1 MGSGAAPSRRL
12 YAIDP
17 GKWNLPCAKLSGP
30 PGENSP
36 GGPVFALCKAAWIKE
51 GRGPSLPAYLRRIPA
66 VLRWLELDARFSSSS
81 TALDAF
87 LLEEEKDFLPDDERP
102 LPEAFAA

>member
-1 MGSGAAPSRRL
+1 MCKIVRPAGGEFPRR
-12 YAIDP
+12 A
-17 GKWNLPCAKLSGP
+17 G
-30 PGENSP
+30 
-36 GGPVFALCKAAWIKE
+36 FALCKAAWIKE

-87 LLEEEKDFLPDDERP
+87 LLEEEEDFLPDDERP
-102 LPEAFAA
+102 LPDVFAA